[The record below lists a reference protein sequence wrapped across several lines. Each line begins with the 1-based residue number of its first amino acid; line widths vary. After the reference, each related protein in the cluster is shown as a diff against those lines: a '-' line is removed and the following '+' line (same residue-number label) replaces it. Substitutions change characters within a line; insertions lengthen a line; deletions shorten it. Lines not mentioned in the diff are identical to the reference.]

1 MIPLLVRHLPSILW
15 ARIVFRDYEPVQ
27 VTIAAILRWLAQFN
41 ESDRHLVTWLL
52 RKVRYINKRAVR
64 DFLVQTNQRLLA
76 RLDESDLS
84 AKSVIYIQ
92 MHDPGSSSAVM
103 LNLLRDNGR
112 IERLGCHFIDW
123 RDVRKLNE
131 TTSQQGRG
139 AIIYV
144 DDASGTGHQFC
155 EVRDFL
161 ADHIVGTYAEFFL
174 VVSICE
180 EAITELGKR
189 AVEPVSAYVHAKAD
203 RPLHP
208 NSALFDPASR
218 RRLVAIAE
226 SIDKAGALGYRGLAS
241 MQVIYRNS
249 PNTVPVILRGNVGQR
264 FQGILPRTTDL
275 PPLHNP
281 ADPIG

>member
-1 MIPLLVRHLPSILW
+1 
-15 ARIVFRDYEPVQ
+15 VFRDYEPAQ
-27 VTIAAILRWLAQFN
+27 VTTSAILRWLAQFD
-41 ESDRHLVTWLL
+41 ESDRPLVIALL
-52 RKVRYINKRAVR
+52 RKVKYINKKTVR
-64 DFLVQTNQRLLA
+64 DFLVQTNQVLLSRLE
-76 RLDESDLS
+76 DSGLS
-84 AKSVIYIQ
+84 VKSVIYIQ

-103 LNLLRDNGR
+103 LNLLRDSGR

-131 TTSQQGRG
+131 ITAQLGRG

-161 ADHIVGTYAEFFL
+161 AEHIFGTYAEFFL

-180 EAITELGKR
+180 EALSELGKR
-189 AVEPVSAYVHAKAD
+189 AVEPVSRYVHAKAD

-208 NSALFDPASR
+208 NSTLLQPASR

-226 SIDKAGALGYRGLAS
+226 SIDEQGALGYRGLAS
-241 MQVIYRNS
+241 MQIVYRNA
-249 PNTVPVILRGNVGQR
+249 PNTVPVILRGNIGQR
-264 FQGILPRTTDL
+264 FHGILPRTTDL
-275 PPLHNP
+275 PPLHE
-281 ADPIG
+281 AARLLD